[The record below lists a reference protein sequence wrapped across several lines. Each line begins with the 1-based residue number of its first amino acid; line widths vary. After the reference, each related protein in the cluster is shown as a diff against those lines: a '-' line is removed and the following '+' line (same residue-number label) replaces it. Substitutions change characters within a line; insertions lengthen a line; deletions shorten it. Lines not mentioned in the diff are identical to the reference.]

1 MRYRAVSLALAAAA
15 VLGSTTVAE
24 AQRHVRFGL
33 AGTGIFSLEDGGG
46 SRFGGMALVQAGPSH
61 GLGFRADLTVTHGDD
76 FTSEIATVDAVY
88 TFHTPES
95 LFHPYLLGGLGLYH
109 QSDLTKP
116 LAKAGLGLEYHI
128 KQRNRGTV
136 LFGELT
142 GNFLFAGEGYGGTS
156 KSLQANIGLKFGG
169 E

>member
-1 MRYRAVSLALAAAA
+1 MRKSAVSLALAAAA
-15 VLGSTTVAE
+15 LVGSVTAAE
-24 AQRHVRFGL
+24 AQSHVRFGI
-33 AGTGIFSLEDGGG
+33 AGTGMFSLESGGG

-76 FTSEIATVDAVY
+76 ITSEIATVDAVY

-95 LFHPYLLGGLGLYH
+95 LFHPYLLGGAGLYH
-109 QSDLTKP
+109 QPDLTKP
-116 LAKAGLGLEYHI
+116 LAKAGAGFEYHI

-136 LFGELT
+136 LFAELT
-142 GNFLFAGEGYGGTS
+142 ADFLFAGEDNGGTG
-156 KSLQANIGLKFGG
+156 KSLQANLGLKFGG

>member
-1 MRYRAVSLALAAAA
+1 MRYPVVSLVLAATIVGSAPA
-15 VLGSTTVAE
+15 VE
-24 AQRHVRFGL
+24 AQSHVRFGI

-61 GLGFRADLTVTHGDD
+61 GLGFRADLTVTHGNS
-76 FTSEIATVDAVY
+76 FTSGIVTVDAVY

-95 LFHPYLLGGLGLYH
+95 MLHPYLLGGAGLYR

-116 LAKAGLGLEYHI
+116 LAKGGAGFEYHI
-128 KQRNRGTV
+128 RRRNRGTV
-136 LFGELT
+136 LFAEGTLDL
-142 GNFLFAGEGYGGTS
+142 LFAGSDNGGTG
-156 KSLQANIGLKFGG
+156 KSLQFNLGLKFGG